1 MILLVERFVFGK
13 KVAEALCLKKRAT
26 KIFDDATFTIHKW
39 HSNAPELEETDTNI
53 TEEQTFAKQQLGT
66 ADGGESSILGLRW
79 DKRADQISVTIPS
92 EAATTTKH
100 YKNLHLRPYKGS

>member
-1 MILLVERFVFGK
+1 MERFVFGK

-26 KIFDDATFTIHKW
+26 KIFDDTNFTLHKW

-53 TEEQTFAKQQLGT
+53 TEEQTFASNNLELRT
-66 ADGGESSILGLRW
+66 GENPVSLVYIG